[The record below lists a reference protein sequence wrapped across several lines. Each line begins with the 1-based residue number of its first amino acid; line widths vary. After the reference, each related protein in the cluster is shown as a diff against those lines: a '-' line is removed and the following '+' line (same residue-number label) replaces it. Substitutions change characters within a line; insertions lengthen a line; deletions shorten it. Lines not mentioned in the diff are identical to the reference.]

1 MDYVADFIKHIQN
14 ASAAIG
20 KPLSEDSYDV
30 IDRGL
35 PHKPAGLPIGKMG
48 IYTFLYKDRFLK
60 IGKAGAN
67 SDARF
72 RSQHYGFNA
81 QSTLAKSIV
90 SDSEMLLLGINESNV
105 GEWIKNNCRR
115 IDILIDSNVGIF
127 TLEFIEGLLH
137 YIYEPKYEGFKSQ
150 RK

>member
-1 MDYVADFIKHIQN
+1 MDYIAEFNNYIQN
-14 ASAAIG
+14 ASTAIG
-20 KPLSEDSYDV
+20 KPLPAERYEV
-30 IDRGL
+30 IDRGV

-48 IYTFLYKDRFLK
+48 IYTFLFEGQFLK

-90 SDSEMLLLGINESNV
+90 SDSDMVSLGINEANV

-115 IDILIDSNVGIF
+115 IDVLIDSRLGIF
-127 TLEFIEGLLH
+127 ALEFVEGLLH